1 MKTKLTLASFVLTC
15 RTTLTMSC
23 RFSEA
28 CRVGAR
34 LFRGFSGL
42 NLICKVRF
50 TNSESCS
57 LQLGTQLTQRRL
69 EADDETLKVLVHGHV
84 V

>member
-1 MKTKLTLASFVLTC
+1 
-15 RTTLTMSC
+15 MSC